1 MNRGFP
7 LGITAIGFQ
16 RRTIMDSPAPFLLLV
31 IPIALAVGLFFRYF
45 AGSLDQDRVKSYV
58 EQRGGRFISAEWA
71 PFGPGW
77 FGEKND
83 RIYQVRY
90 YDYDGN
96 EHEAYAKTSMW
107 TGVYFTDDRIVHYAS
122 RPVDPEEVESLEDEN
137 ARLRAELDRLKGK
150 KRDRGSDA
158 IQE

>member
-1 MNRGFP
+1 
-7 LGITAIGFQ
+7 
-16 RRTIMDSPAPFLLLV
+16 MDSPFPFFLIVVPIGIGLALL
-31 IPIALAVGLFFRYF
+31 FRFF
-45 AGSLDQDRVKSYV
+45 AGNLDHERVKSYV

-90 YDYDGN
+90 YDLDGN

-107 TGVYFTDDRIVHYAS
+107 TGVYLTEDRIVHYAT
-122 RPVDPEEVESLEDEN
+122 RPIDPEEVESLEAEN

-150 KRDRGSDA
+150 PRDRGSDA
-158 IQE
+158 IKE